1 MKLYKWLVPAVLI
14 AGCVLPGCKKEEE
27 ASYEYMTGRLS
38 LALPPF
44 VQPGYSKSFMIDTL
58 MNMTR
63 PDGGTVGYYFTDPD
77 TGKNDTLVRA
87 NGVIDHH
94 YFTMTAPDKVATQ
107 TLRLVAFVDQDAKYY
122 SSSASATFTIVRPG
136 VTPNSSITHFE
147 YTSTRMTDPRDG
159 RTYYTAVAGGREW
172 MRQNLAWEGAGKPYQ
187 LCEAMTDV
195 FGRYYT
201 WEEAQTACPDGWR
214 LPADADWTALA
225 EGAEAGKDIAGLAGQ
240 VMADL
245 YFNETKMWEYWREV
259 KITDG
264 LRISAMPTGYAT
276 VAGGD
281 YTFDSLYKYAAFWT
295 SDESGGLGVC
305 RYIYHDKDI
314 VYRGRM
320 SKTDFAAMVRCV
332 KE

>member
-1 MKLYKWLVPAVLI
+1 MKLYKWLVPAVLMAVSVL
-14 AGCVLPGCKKEEE
+14 AGCKKNDETEYEYLKGKLSLSMPAYVLPGYTK
-27 ASYEYMTGRLS
+27 T
-38 LALPPF
+38 
-44 VQPGYSKSFMIDTL
+44 FMIDTL
-58 MNMTR
+58 MTMSR

-77 TGKNDTLVRA
+77 TGKSDTLVLA
-87 NGVIDHH
+87 SGVIDHH
-94 YFTMTAPDKVATQ
+94 YFTVTVPDKLATQ
-107 TLRLVAFVDQDAKYY
+107 SLRLVAFVGDDSNYY
-122 SSSASATFTIVRPG
+122 SSTVSAPYTIVRPG
-136 VTPNSSITHFE
+136 VSSDSSISRFQVTASR
-147 YTSTRMTDPRDG
+147 TTDTRDSKV
-159 RTYYTAVAGGREW
+159 YYTTEAGGHVW

-187 LCEAMTDV
+187 LCNAMTDV

>member
-14 AGCVLPGCKKEEE
+14 AGCVLLGCKKEEE
-27 ASYEYMTGRLS
+27 ASYEYMTGKLS

-44 VQPGYSKSFMIDTL
+44 VEPGFSKSFMIDT
-58 MNMTR
+58 MMTMTR

-94 YFTMTAPDKVATQ
+94 YFTMTAPDKVTTQ
-107 TLRLVAFVDQDAKYY
+107 TLRLVAFVDEDAKYY
-122 SSSASATFTIVRPG
+122 SSSASAPFTIVRPG

-147 YTSTRMTDPRDG
+147 YTSTRMVDPRDE
-159 RTYYTAVAGGREW
+159 RDYYTAVAGGREW
-172 MRQNLAWEGAGKPYQ
+172 MRQNLAWEGAGKPYR
-187 LCEAMTDV
+187 LCEAMNDV

-201 WEEAQTACPDGWR
+201 WEEAQTACPDGWQ
-214 LPADADWTALA
+214 LPSDADWTALA

-264 LRISAMPTGYAT
+264 LRLSVMPTGYAI
-276 VAGGD
+276 VAGED

-295 SDESGGLGVC
+295 SDESDGLGVC

-320 SKTDFAAMVRCV
+320 SKTDFAATVRCV
-332 KE
+332 KK